1 MDEFYFSASF
11 GESLRKSQNRRG
23 RREGRGGERGKR
35 GGEGE
40 RDTTNRKDGA
50 TEPIS
55 NR

>member
-1 MDEFYFSASF
+1 MNPCEN
-11 GESLRKSQNRRG
+11 RKIEGGGGRG
-23 RREGRGGERGKR
+23 GEGRGGRG

>member
-1 MDEFYFSASF
+1 MNPCEN
-11 GESLRKSQNRRG
+11 RKIEG
-23 RREGRGGERGKR
+23 GGGRGEGEE